1 MIDINHNE
9 LISQIN
15 SILETFFSSDKKE
28 LVILGKSY
36 TGKGYHVKNYL
47 KNNNIS
53 YEIIDN
59 IMGSKMGV
67 ALSYYEEFYKNRK
80 NKVLIENATIPLF
93 KNKLVKENLLK
104 LVRGLPL
111 VNPYQKSELP
121 KEFTFEGKIII
132 IDDPY
137 TKVKKG
143 FLDEFH
149 GCRYLEFRVQDL
161 VEYTRK
167 YLDSISTE
175 NSIDK
180 KYVEK
185 ALKPYEFVLKNP
197 KHFKDIKPMD
207 MHFSVTGIIQSAEAF
222 EKEKDP
228 QFSFSQEIV
237 PVVEFLQE
245 NGEL

>member
-9 LISQIN
+9 LIPQFN

-28 LVILGKSY
+28 IMVLGKPY
-36 TGKGYHVKNYL
+36 TGKGYHIKNYL

-67 ALSYYEEFYKNRK
+67 ALAYYEELYKYRSNI
-80 NKVLIENATIPLF
+80 VLIENASIPLF
-93 KNKLVKENLLK
+93 KNKLVKENLLN
-104 LVRGLPL
+104 LVRSLPL
-111 VNPYQKSELP
+111 VNPILKSELP

-149 GCRYLEFRVQDL
+149 GYRYLEFRVQDL
-161 VEYTRK
+161 VEYTKK
-167 YLDSISTE
+167 YIDSISTE

-197 KHFKDIKPMD
+197 KHFKDIKPLD
-207 MHFSVTGIIQSAEAF
+207 FYFSITGIVQTARDL
-222 EKEKDP
+222 EKEKNMVFAFP
-228 QFSFSQEIV
+228 QEII
-237 PVVEFLQE
+237 PVVEFLRE
-245 NGEL
+245 KGEL

>member
-1 MIDINHNE
+1 
-9 LISQIN
+9 
-15 SILETFFSSDKKE
+15 
-28 LVILGKSY
+28 
-36 TGKGYHVKNYL
+36 
-47 KNNNIS
+47 
-53 YEIIDN
+53 
-59 IMGSKMGV
+59 MGSKMGV

-80 NKVLIENATIPLF
+80 NNVLIENATIPLF

-161 VEYTRK
+161 VEYTKK
-167 YLDSISTE
+167 YIDSISTE

-197 KHFKDIKPMD
+197 KHFKDIKPID
-207 MHFSVTGIIQSAEAF
+207 VFFSVTGIIKSAEAF
-222 EKEKDP
+222 KRGKDP